1 MKEILMM
8 TKNKPATFIT
18 GTLDVQWAFLHKVD
32 DKFGKPGNHNIT
44 VVVDDNLQSQLDKL
58 KTEHN
63 ATKINGMRTT
73 DDGVTVIK
81 AKSSSYS
88 KKGQEIFPCYDAN
101 AQKTEAVAFGG
112 DKVKLKL
119 TPMIIDRDSSMSLF
133 LSGVQIIDK
142 KPYEDTGGFE
152 KTEGFD
158 GSDYKAPVVESTA
171 AVEEAVDTEEITDS
185 DLPF

>member
-1 MKEILMM
+1 MM
-8 TKNKPATFIT
+8 TKNKPATFVT
-18 GTLDVQWAFLHKVD
+18 GTLDVQWAFLHKID

-44 VVVDDNLQSQLDKL
+44 VVVDDELQSQLDKL

-63 ATKINGMRTT
+63 ASKINGMRTT
-73 DDGVTVIK
+73 DDGVTLIK
-81 AKSSSYS
+81 AKTSSFT
-88 KKGQEIFPCYDAN
+88 KKGQEVFPCYDAN
-101 AQKTEAVAFGG
+101 AQKTEAIAFGG

-119 TPMIIDRDSSMSLF
+119 TPMILDRDSSMSLF

-142 KPYEDTGGFE
+142 KPYEDTGGFS

-158 GSDYKAPVVESTA
+158 RSENKAPVATTESSIHTDETSVDVE
-171 AVEEAVDTEEITDS
+171 DITDN

>member
-1 MKEILMM
+1 MM
-8 TKNKPATFIT
+8 TKNKPATFVT
-18 GTLDVQWAFLHKVD
+18 GTLDVQWAFLHKID

-44 VVVDDNLQSQLDKL
+44 VVVDNELQSQLDKL
-58 KTEHN
+58 QTEFS

-73 DDGVTVIK
+73 DEGVTLIK
-81 AKSSSYS
+81 AKTSSFT

-101 AQKTEAVAFGG
+101 AQKTEAIAFGG

-119 TPMIIDRDSSMSLF
+119 TPMVLDRDSSMSLF

-142 KPYEDTGGFE
+142 KPYEDTGGFA

-158 GSDYKAPVVESTA
+158 GSEYKAPVAATTESSIHTDETSVDVE
-171 AVEEAVDTEEITDS
+171 DITDN